1 MYNPQEDLSSR
12 VRGVLGGL
20 DENQLPDTQIQA
32 YEYMGRAIKE
42 ISKRMGVNL
51 EDLDEDTQKEVDSAI
66 VYLCGSYF
74 CPVMA
79 TIQPQSEKGK
89 QSQYTLQTI
98 DYNLLENKLMNT
110 AYEII
115 DSINSSESI
124 SGYGG
129 LFRVSNPS

>member
-1 MYNPQEDLSSR
+1 MYNPQEDLSIR

-42 ISKRMGVNL
+42 ISKRMGENL
-51 EDLDEDTQKEVDSAI
+51 EDLDEDAQKEVDSAI